1 MKKYNLSKCIEYVVI
16 LSTYCLNLGLYLE
29 IIYFCKKWM
38 LYILQILMNAKARR
52 VFMETARI
60 MSIPTPVV
68 VSQATQGLS
77 ARLVREFVFILKI
90 VLLNKSSFWTKF
102 HIWLSFQILMNVLVL
117 HAYSGTVRTKSIDM
131 FVIVYLAILDSFV
144 TQVHASMFSF
154 FVFQRSLSLNA
165 VLYKHISF
173 FRHWWMCEFPV

>member
-1 MKKYNLSKCIEYVVI
+1 MPVHLVFMVI
-16 LSTYCLNLGLYLE
+16 AQISSMATSATVWQDLLEHTVNMVNEKIQLKQIYRICSNSIHIYCLNLGLYLE

-38 LYILQILMNAKARR
+38 LYIWQILMNAKARR

-90 VLLNKSSFWTKF
+90 VLLNKSSVWTKF

-117 HAYSGTVRTKSIDM
+117 HAYSGTVRTK
-131 FVIVYLAILDSFV
+131 
-144 TQVHASMFSF
+144 
-154 FVFQRSLSLNA
+154 
-165 VLYKHISF
+165 
-173 FRHWWMCEFPV
+173 